1 MSPLSLLVLFAL
13 LLIATVTDLRSHR
26 IYNWTTYP
34 GLFLAFLL
42 RGLEGGTESAQE
54 GVGGALA
61 CGGLMLVCFLLFD
74 LGGGDLKLMTMI
86 GAFLG
91 WQRGLEVLLWTF
103 ILGGIGGVAF
113 LVWQQGAWN
122 LMTRA
127 AKHVANMVKYRG
139 WVPITDADRAP
150 LQQTLF
156 LAPAALIAAG
166 IANFDLLQSWWNSS
180 GN

>member
-1 MSPLSLLVLFAL
+1 MSPMSLLLLFAL

-42 RGLEGGTESAQE
+42 RGLDGGAESAQE
-54 GVGGALA
+54 GVAGAVA

-122 LMTRA
+122 LLTRMG
-127 AKHVANMVKYRG
+127 KHVGHVVKYRG

-156 LAPAALIAAG
+156 LAPAALFAAG
-166 IANFDLLQSWWNSS
+166 ITNADLVRGWWELS
-180 GN
+180 GS